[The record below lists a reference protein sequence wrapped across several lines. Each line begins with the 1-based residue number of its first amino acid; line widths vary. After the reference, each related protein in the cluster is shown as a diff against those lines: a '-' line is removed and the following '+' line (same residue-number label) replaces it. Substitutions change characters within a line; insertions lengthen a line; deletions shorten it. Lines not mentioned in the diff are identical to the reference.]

1 VSSYIH
7 GTSPEEQR
15 RLALLNGIVNGGSL
29 RELALSGGERILEV
43 GAGLG
48 QLARLMS
55 RAAGSSGRVVGI
67 EFSAEQIVGAE
78 ALATAAGEQGLVEF
92 RRGDAADPPLEDG
105 EWGSFDLSHARFL
118 LEHVT
123 DPQAVVR
130 AMARAVR
137 PGGRVVLEDDDHDV
151 LRLWPEPEAV
161 LAVWSAYVET
171 YRRIGCDPLIGR
183 KLVALLHGAATV
195 PVRSTWIFFGA
206 CSGDPAFSA
215 LVANLAGILA
225 GAREA
230 ILATGT
236 VGAAEIERALTSLG
250 AWGGRPDA
258 SFGYA
263 IAWVEGRRP
272 S

>member
-1 VSSYIH
+1 MSSYIH
-7 GTSPEEQR
+7 GTSPEEQE
-15 RLALLNGIVNGGSL
+15 RLALLNGIVNAGSL
-29 RELALSGGERILEV
+29 RELPIAGGERILEV
-43 GAGLG
+43 GSGLG

-67 EFSAEQIVGAE
+67 EFSAEQIARAD
-78 ALATAAGEQGLVEF
+78 ALASAVGEQGLVEF
-92 RRGDAADPPLEDG
+92 RRGDAASPPLDER

-123 DPQAVVR
+123 DPQAVVG
-130 AMARAVR
+130 AMVRAVR

-161 LAVWSAYVET
+161 LEVWYAYVES

-183 KLVALLHGAATV
+183 KLVSLLHGAGAV
-195 PVRSTWIFFGA
+195 PVRSTWIYFGA
-206 CSGDPAFSA
+206 CSGDPVFAA

-230 ILATGT
+230 ILATGA
-236 VGAAEIERALTSLG
+236 VGASKLERALGSLR
-250 AWGGRPDA
+250 AWGARPDA

-263 IAWVEGRRP
+263 IAWAEGRRP
-272 S
+272 R